1 MGKRNKTVLVEHL
14 SDEISDLE
22 DRVKIYK
29 KANERYERIRKV
41 KIFGNFLRL
50 VLPYIAC
57 IGLAFGASYGIGGD
71 IPFYPQDVLKVN
83 HHVEEFDNRGNVNSE
98 SEFREAF
105 ADTDSSAAYYTKWEL
120 KADNRYYR
128 FRKVYKFKSGEV
140 SLGALRNAVAN
151 NTDLDSI
158 IGNPFNSKMEIKDSL
173 TEEDLANDGYMTVT
187 YKYQDEK
194 DFIVA
199 PEETASNIG
208 RGVIFILVSGLNM
221 LVYSFFS
228 DFSSYDYFKEKDEIN
243 KYYVPNDLSYLEKEL
258 AEKKLVYANRS
269 EKEQL
274 ISNGK

>member
-83 HHVEEFDNRGNVNSE
+83 HHVEEFDNRGKFNSE

-105 ADTDSSAAYYTKWEL
+105 ADSDSNAEYFTKWEL

-128 FRKVYKFKSGEV
+128 FRKAYKFKSTEV
-140 SLGALRNAVAN
+140 SLDALRNAVAN

-208 RGVIFILVSGLNM
+208 RGVIFILISGLNM

-228 DFSSYDYFKEKDEIN
+228 DFSTYDYFKEKDEIN
-243 KYYVPNDLSYLEKEL
+243 RYYVPNDLSYLEKEL
-258 AEKKLVYANRS
+258 EEKKLVYANTS